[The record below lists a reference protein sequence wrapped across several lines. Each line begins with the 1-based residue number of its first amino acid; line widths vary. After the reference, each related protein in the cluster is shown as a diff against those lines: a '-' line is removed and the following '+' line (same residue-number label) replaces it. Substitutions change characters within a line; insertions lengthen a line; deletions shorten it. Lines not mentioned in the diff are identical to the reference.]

1 MRAYVI
7 GQYGGLDG
15 LVLRDLPLPPQ
26 PGPGQVLVR
35 LRAASLNFR
44 ELLILAGNYSA
55 LSKPELIPCSDGA
68 GEVLAIGDGVR
79 RVTVGERVMLT
90 FHPHWLSG
98 EMPAG
103 RDVLGRGGSV
113 DGTLCE
119 YACVDEDEL
128 VHIPEHLSF
137 EEAATLPCAALTAW
151 SALTAGPGLLPGQ
164 SVLTQGGGGVSVFA
178 LQLAKLFGA
187 KVVALSSQAE
197 RLQRL
202 RDLGADDTIDYRLN
216 PEWAQEVVA
225 RTAGE
230 GVDLTVE
237 VGGGATV
244 ERSVQ
249 ATRVGGRIS
258 LVGLLSGGPAFSEAF
273 FYRGLSLHTIRVG
286 SREQFEQMCRAI
298 EVHRLHPV
306 IDQVFAFE
314 DVPRAFETLKQGGHF
329 GKLVVSIA

>member
-7 GQYGGLDG
+7 DRYGNADG
-15 LVLRDLPLPPQ
+15 LVLRDLPAPGA

-44 ELLILAGNYSA
+44 ELLILAGNYGS
-55 LSKPELIPCSDGA
+55 LCKSELIPCSDGA
-68 GEVLAIGDGVR
+68 GEVVAVGSGVTR
-79 RVTVGERVMLT
+79 AVVGERVMLT
-90 FHPHWLSG
+90 FHPHWISG
-98 EMPAG
+98 DMPAG
-103 RDVLGRGGSV
+103 RDMLGRGGSV

-119 YACVDEDEL
+119 YACVSQEEVIRVPD
-128 VHIPEHLSF
+128 HLSF

-151 SALTAGPGLLPGQ
+151 AALTAGPGLQPGQ

-187 KVVALSSQAE
+187 RVISLSSTAE
-197 RLQRL
+197 RLERL
-202 RDLGADDTIDYRLN
+202 RGLGADETIDYRAQS
-216 PEWAQEVVA
+216 EWHSAVQQ

-258 LVGLLSGGPAFSEAF
+258 LVGLLSGGPALSEAF
-273 FYRGLSLHTIRVG
+273 FYRGLSLHSIRVG
-286 SREQFEQMCRAI
+286 SRDQFEHMCRAI
-298 EVHRLHPV
+298 EAHRLRPV
-306 IDQVFAFE
+306 IERVFGFDE
-314 DVPRAFETLKQGGHF
+314 VPRAFEVLGEGRHF
-329 GKLVVSIA
+329 GKLVIAID

>member
-7 GQYGGLDG
+7 DRYGDIDG
-15 LVLRDLPLPPQ
+15 LALRELPPPGT

-44 ELLILAGNYSA
+44 ELLILGGHYSA
-55 LSKPELIPCSDGA
+55 LCKPQLIPCSDGA
-68 GEVLAIGDGVR
+68 GEVVAVGTGVTR
-79 RVTVGERVMLT
+79 TAVGERVVLT
-90 FHPHWLSG
+90 FHPHWISG

-119 YACVDEDEL
+119 YACVSQEEL
-128 VHIPEHLSF
+128 VRIPDHLSF

-151 SALTAGPGLLPGQ
+151 AALTAGPGLWPGQ

-178 LQLAKLFGA
+178 LQLARLFGA
-187 KVVALSSQAE
+187 RVIALSSSAE
-197 RLQRL
+197 RLERL
-202 RDLGADDTIDYRLN
+202 RALGAEASIDYREQ
-216 PEWAQEVVA
+216 PEWHLAVQQLS
-225 RTAGE
+225 AGE

-237 VGGGATV
+237 VGGGGTV

-258 LVGLLSGGPAFSEAF
+258 LVGLLSGGPTLSEAF
-273 FYRGLSLHTIRVG
+273 FYRGLSLHSIRVG

-298 EVHRLHPV
+298 EAHRLRPV
-306 IDQVFAFE
+306 IERVFRFDEVPEAF
-314 DVPRAFETLKQGGHF
+314 RALQAGRHF
-329 GKLVVSIA
+329 GKLVVAID

>member
-7 GQYGGLDG
+7 ERYGDADG
-15 LVLRDLPLPPQ
+15 LVLRNVQAPQ
-26 PGPGQVLVR
+26 APEPGQVLVR

-44 ELLILAGNYSA
+44 ELLIQAGHYSA
-55 LSKPELIPCSDGA
+55 MCKPALVPCSDGA
-68 GEVLAIGDGVR
+68 GEVVAIGDGVTR
-79 RVTVGERVMLT
+79 TAVGERVMLT
-90 FHPHWLSG
+90 FHPHWISG
-98 EMPAG
+98 EMPSG

-119 YACVDEDEL
+119 FACVDQEEL
-128 VHIPEHLSF
+128 VRVPDHLSF

-151 SALTAGPGLLPGQ
+151 AALTAGPGLQPGQ

-187 KVVALSSQAE
+187 RVIALSSSTE
-197 RLQRL
+197 RLERL
-202 RDLGADDTIDYRLN
+202 RALGADETIDYRLQ
-216 PEWAQEVVA
+216 PEWHVA
-225 RTAGE
+225 VQQRTRGE

-237 VGGGATV
+237 VGGGGTV

-258 LVGLLSGGPAFSEAF
+258 LVGLLSGGPTLSEAF
-273 FYRGLSLHTIRVG
+273 FYRGLSLHSIRVG

-298 EVHRLHPV
+298 EAHRLRPV
-306 IDQVFAFE
+306 IERVFGFDEVPQAFE
-314 DVPRAFETLKQGGHF
+314 ALGQGRHF
-329 GKLVVSIA
+329 GKLVVAID